1 MRGTNDTY
9 KAILSY
15 ICTINNSMT
24 DMGKTLSL
32 TAALLLASTANAQ
45 DIIVHDNLIKSLKV
59 EVNDDWSLPPVL
71 TMDSDDVMTVSF
83 DRLGHDYCDMNYRIT
98 HCNWDWTPSDMSEID
113 YLDGFNGNGLCRFPV
128 FSL

>member
-1 MRGTNDTY
+1 MRGTNDTC

-32 TAALLLASTANAQ
+32 TAALLLASAASAQ
-45 DIIVHDNLIKSLKV
+45 DIIVHDDLIKSLKV

-71 TMDSDDVMTVSF
+71 MMGSDD
-83 DRLGHDYCDMNYRIT
+83 
-98 HCNWDWTPSDMSEID
+98 
-113 YLDGFNGNGLCRFPV
+113 
-128 FSL
+128 SLIRPPRA